1 MPMRLSILIAED
13 SPVDRML
20 LSTIVAKQGHRVL
33 TAADGQE
40 AVELFQEERPQLV
53 LMDALMP
60 VMDGFEA
67 ARRIKQLAG
76 DELVPIIFLTSL
88 TEHEALVSCLEAGGD
103 DFIAKPYNP
112 IILEAKI
119 QAMHRLRRLQ
129 ATVLEQRDLIA
140 RRNQQLLDEHRAAKA
155 IFDKVAHA
163 GCLSAPT
170 IRFRQSP
177 QALFN
182 GDLLLAAQAP
192 AGQMFVLLGDFT
204 GHGLPAAIGAMPL
217 AETFYGMA
225 AKGYSSTDILREM
238 NAKLKQILPVE
249 MFCCATLL
257 DIDPKQGSLRVWNGG
272 LPDGYLIGAAG
283 RRTVLA
289 SRHLPLGV
297 VSPAALDDKFEHY
310 PLAPGDRLLLL
321 SDGVVESRNANDELF
336 GEQRL
341 LAVLDANDDP
351 ARLFDEIE
359 QALLD
364 FHGQQH
370 DDLSLVEVVVSPE
383 VITMPSIAPATAH
396 RSRPM
401 DWSIRLELRADSL
414 RSGNP
419 LPSLLQILLQVNQ
432 LRSRVGEIYTVLGE
446 LYSNAL
452 EHGVLGLDSSLK
464 CDADGFKQYYDL
476 RQQRL
481 QALVDGHVHLQ
492 LNIKTAPHGGRLR
505 IGISDSG
512 SGFDVS
518 RALQAQFGSD
528 RFSGRGLHLV
538 RQLSDRFDWQSDGR
552 GLSVE
557 FAWQAEA

>member
-1 MPMRLSILIAED
+1 MRLSILIAED

-20 LSTIVAKQGHRVL
+20 LSTIVGKQGHRVL

-40 AVELFQEERPQLV
+40 AVALFQQERPQLV

-67 ARRIKQLAG
+67 ARQIKRLAG

-88 TEHEALVSCLEAGGD
+88 SENQALVSCLEAGGD

-163 GCLSAPT
+163 GCLSAPN
-170 IRFRQSP
+170 IRYRQSP

-182 GDLLLAAQAP
+182 GDLLLAAHAP

-225 AKGYSSTDILREM
+225 AKGYSSTDILREI

-257 DIDPKQGSLRVWNGG
+257 DIDAKQGTLRVWNGG
-272 LPDGYLIGAAG
+272 LPDGYLISADG
-283 RRTVLA
+283 RRTALV

-297 VSPAALDDKFEHY
+297 VSATALDDKFEHY

-321 SDGVVESRNANDELF
+321 SDGVVESRNAADELF

-341 LAVLDANDDP
+341 LAALDANRDP
-351 ARLFDEIE
+351 ATVFDEIE

-364 FHGQQH
+364 FHGQPH
-370 DDLSLVEVVVSPE
+370 DDLSLVEVVVSRDALP
-383 VITMPSIAPATAH
+383 MPPTVSATAH

-401 DWSIRLELRADSL
+401 DWSIRVELRAESL
-414 RSGNP
+414 RNGNP

-432 LRSRVGEIYTVLGE
+432 LRSRAGAIYTVLGE

-464 CDADGFKQYYDL
+464 CDAEGFKRYYEQ

-481 QALVDGHVHLQ
+481 QSLVDGHVHLE
-492 LNIKTAPHGGRLR
+492 LTIKTDSTGGRLR
-505 IGISDSG
+505 ICIDDSG
-512 SGFDVS
+512 AGFDVKK
-518 RALQAQFGSD
+518 ALQVQLGTD
-528 RFSGRGLHLV
+528 RFSGRGCI
-538 RQLSDRFDWQSDGR
+538 WYAG
-552 GLSVE
+552 
-557 FAWQAEA
+557 